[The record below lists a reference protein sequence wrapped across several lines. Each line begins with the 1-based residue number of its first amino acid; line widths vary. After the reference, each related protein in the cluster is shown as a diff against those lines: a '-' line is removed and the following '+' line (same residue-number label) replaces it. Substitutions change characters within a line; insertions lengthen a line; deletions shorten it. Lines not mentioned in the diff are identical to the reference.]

1 MLVEREKERERE
13 NKKRRVRET
22 KSVVEV
28 GVVAAMERHKCKL
41 CSRTFGNGRALGGH
55 MKAHLATIKSQKQQF
70 TQFSSFSSSE
80 SESEPEQEDEEE
92 KTLINYVLRENP
104 KKSLKIADP
113 EFSFIPD
120 QTESV
125 IVQDRESETDSKN
138 NPTRQ
143 QLSKRNRK
151 QNNNN
156 SNNNQNFPE
165 RKKSKSSFTMLTTPP
180 PPSFNDQEPVSSV
193 SDTSPEEDVAMCLMM
208 LSRDKWSREMN
219 INNVVEVEEEEEG
232 SVEKISKV
240 KLLKRVRGKHLC
252 ENCRKS
258 FRSSRALGS
267 HRSVC
272 CRNEAKNA
280 NGNRNDDKIF
290 ECPFCFKV
298 FGSGQALGG
307 HKRSHLMIPSSSNST
322 ANANA
327 NADADVDASVRFK
340 ESFIDLNLPA
350 PLEEEEDDL
359 SVVSDA

>member
-1 MLVEREKERERE
+1 MLLEREKERIRKEE
-13 NKKRRVRET
+13 TRVRET
-22 KSVVEV
+22 KSVV
-28 GVVAAMERHKCKL
+28 AMERHKCKL

-80 SESEPEQEDEEE
+80 SESEQEE

-125 IVQDRESETDSKN
+125 IVQDRESETESKN

-143 QLSKRNRK
+143 QRSKRNRK

-156 SNNNQNFPE
+156 SNNNNQNFQE
-165 RKKSKSSFTMLTTPP
+165 RKKSKSSFMMLTTTPP

-219 INNVVEVEEEEEG
+219 INNVVEEEDEEG

-322 ANANA
+322 ANVNANA
-327 NADADVDASVRFK
+327 NADADADGDASVRFK

-350 PLEEEEDDL
+350 PLEEEDDL

>member
-1 MLVEREKERERE
+1 MLLEREKERIRKEE
-13 NKKRRVRET
+13 TRVRET
-22 KSVVEV
+22 KSVV
-28 GVVAAMERHKCKL
+28 AMERHKCKL

-80 SESEPEQEDEEE
+80 SESEQEE

-125 IVQDRESETDSKN
+125 IVQDRESETESKN

-143 QLSKRNRK
+143 QRSKRNRK

-156 SNNNQNFPE
+156 SNNNNQNFQE
-165 RKKSKSSFTMLTTPP
+165 RKKSKSSFMMLTTTPP

-267 HRSVC
+267 HLSVC
-272 CRNEAKNA
+272 CRNEAKNG

-322 ANANA
+322 ANVNANA
-327 NADADVDASVRFK
+327 NADADADGDASVRFK

-350 PLEEEEDDL
+350 PLEEEDDL